1 MNFDWDENKNQVNI
15 KKHGVDFRDACYVF
29 ADIYALNMPDIEHS
43 DDEERWLLLGASL
56 NGKIL
61 LIVHTARI
69 GDIIRIISAR
79 KATKYEQKVYNE
91 RRPK

>member
-1 MNFDWDENKNQVNI
+1 MNFEWDENKNQANI

-29 ADIYALNMPDIEHS
+29 ADQFALNMPDDEHS
-43 DDEERWLLLGASL
+43 DNEERWLLLGASP

-61 LIVHTARI
+61 LVVHTARI

-79 KATKYEQKVYNE
+79 RATKNEQNIYNK
-91 RRPK
+91 RKG